1 MRDNKIIDIL
11 IPAYNAH
18 KTIAKTLASI
28 FSQQRSFLVKV
39 YIINDGSN
47 DDYSDVIE
55 LFKDLDITEL
65 RLDCNKGVGV
75 ARQYGLEH
83 SYGDYI
89 LFIDADD
96 VLYNNLALSNLYNL
110 IKNYDYDFVY
120 GAIYQED
127 RRGIKKIKFYESCLH
142 GKMYNRNFLK
152 KNNIKFNS
160 TRTSEDNSFNHI
172 CMFKARRVNN
182 TDEVVYVYKDNTS
195 SLTKGLSLE
204 KLYNS
209 LKDFTDNVIYFMDN
223 VVNIKDERAVM
234 YYFNSYSF
242 VYNNYIKYK
251 DEIIA
256 QDILGLLRKLEE
268 KKKIYDIT

>member
-1 MRDNKIIDIL
+1 MTNNKTIDIL

-18 KTIAKTLASI
+18 KTIVKTLASI
-28 FSQQRSFLVKV
+28 FSQQRSFIVKV

-47 DDYSDVIE
+47 DDYSEVIE
-55 LFKDLDITEL
+55 LFKDLDIIEL
-65 RLDCNKGVGV
+65 KLDCNKGVGV

-96 VLYNNLALSNLYNL
+96 VLYNNFALSNLYNL

-120 GAIYQED
+120 GAIYLED
-127 RRGIKKIKFYESCLH
+127 KNGREKIKFHEGCLH
-142 GKMYNRNFLK
+142 GKMYNRSFLK
-152 KNNIKFNS
+152 NNNIRFNS

-182 TDEVVYVYKDNTS
+182 TDKVIYVYKDNTS
-195 SLTKGLSLE
+195 SLTKGLSIE
-204 KLYNS
+204 KIYNN
-209 LKDFTDNVIYFMDN
+209 LKDFTENVVYFMDN
-223 VVNIKDERAVM
+223 VGNIKDERIVM

-256 QDILGLLRKLEE
+256 QDILELLRKLES
-268 KKKIYDIT
+268 KKTEYRI